1 MQKILILFL
10 LFNSIVFGKIIKE
23 ELIEQKDHYWYS
35 CNFVDNNNNSWN
47 SVITVQWGNVKF
59 ELYLNENEEG
69 VKIGNYKILSF
80 LCQTVKDSLIFKSR
94 VRINKFVGIGVEGNF
109 YYLFGYN
116 EDYNQTYSMFYPD
129 VIILSMPE
137 CKKMYQLKEVTD
149 FFLKYVKKDKK
160 IKEAVSYLIE
170 EFDKH
175 YEAVIK
181 LEKERGIRHRDRN

>member
-23 ELIEQKDHYWYS
+23 ELIEQKDYYWYS

-80 LCQTVKDSLIFKSR
+80 LCQTVKDPLIFKSR

-181 LEKERGIRHRDRN
+181 LEKESGIRHRDRN